1 MKSGI
6 EAYKKHEQAR
16 RKDELVRK
24 YAPLVRKVG
33 YRLIHR
39 LPSSVE
45 LEDLLSVGTIGLL
58 HAIEHF
64 DESKGVRF
72 ESFAEFRI
80 KGAMLDELRSYDFMS
95 RTARGKANKLDAA
108 RREFE
113 NEHGTSPSPEELAEV
128 TGLAMRDV
136 QKILSES
143 GQVSFLTLEDLGAVA
158 EDQTDVPWELLSNAR
173 PQDPFGHTFFREL
186 REQLA
191 LALEAMP
198 ERLKMVMSL
207 YYYNELNFKEI
218 GRVLDL
224 TESRI
229 SQLHSE
235 AVKFL
240 RRRLKKA
247 I

>member
-1 MKSGI
+1 MKTGI
-6 EAYKKHEQAR
+6 QAYQKHQQAR
-16 RKDELVRK
+16 KKDELVRK

-58 HAIEHF
+58 HAIDHF
-64 DESKGVRF
+64 DASKGVRF

-95 RTARGKANKLDAA
+95 RTARGKANKIDAA
-108 RREFE
+108 RQHLE
-113 NEHGTSPSPEELAEV
+113 NELGRSPSIDELVEA
-128 TGLAMRDV
+128 TNLSQKDV
-136 QKILSES
+136 EKILSES

-158 EDQTDVPWELLSNAR
+158 ADQTEVPWELLSNAR
-173 PQDPFGHTFFREL
+173 PEDPFGHTFFQELRREL
-186 REQLA
+186 VVA
-191 LALEAMP
+191 LDAMP
-198 ERLKMVMSL
+198 ERLKLVMSL

-240 RRRLKKA
+240 RKKLRKA
-247 I
+247 V

>member
-1 MKSGI
+1 MKPGI
-6 EAYKKHEQAR
+6 QAYQKQNEAR

-24 YAPLVRKVG
+24 HASLVRKVG

-45 LEDLLSVGTIGLL
+45 LEDLISVGTIGLL
-58 HAIEHF
+58 HAI
-64 DESKGVRF
+64 DNCDPSKGVRF

-108 RREFE
+108 KQRLE
-113 NEHGTSPSPEELAEV
+113 NEHGRAPTMDELAAD
-128 TGLAMRDV
+128 TGLAMKDV
-136 QKILSES
+136 EKILSES

-158 EDQTDVPWELLSNAR
+158 ADQTDVPWELLSSAQ
-173 PQDPFGHTFFREL
+173 PDDPFGHTFFREL
-186 REQLA
+186 RQELVAA
-191 LALEAMP
+191 LDAMP
-198 ERLKMVMSL
+198 ERLKLVMSL

-235 AVKFL
+235 AVRFL
-240 RRRLKKA
+240 RKKLRKA